1 MSTCPYSWGLY
12 VPTKP
17 TKGWGGEERLRKDLT
32 AMTLTY
38 GLEFFSRASSEIF
51 TNFFMPWLGPALV
64 ALRCVDVG
72 SRFYG

>member
-1 MSTCPYSWGLY
+1 
-12 VPTKP
+12 
-17 TKGWGGEERLRKDLT
+17 
-32 AMTLTY
+32 MTLTY